1 MAFLLLVLFASVVV
15 CQGTEKTLFFYQAS
29 NQAWHVNEDNTVLVV
44 SNNDAFPIQ
53 HGFALA
59 SYSREGYSATLLSY
73 TFLSN
78 PDLVA
83 MKTQSLNEAASTND
97 CPLFGKKVMVTVYRV
112 QHRNDQEGCVSVD
125 TVKRY

>member
-59 SYSREGYSATLLSY
+59 RTIRPLCCPIPFCQTLIL
-73 TFLSN
+73 L
-78 PDLVA
+78 P
-83 MKTQSLNEAASTND
+83 
-97 CPLFGKKVMVTVYRV
+97 
-112 QHRNDQEGCVSVD
+112 
-125 TVKRY
+125 

>member
-53 HGFALA
+53 HGFAPRFLF
-59 SYSREGYSATLLSY
+59 SRG
-73 TFLSN
+73 
-78 PDLVA
+78 
-83 MKTQSLNEAASTND
+83 
-97 CPLFGKKVMVTVYRV
+97 LFGHSAVLYL
-112 QHRNDQEGCVSVD
+112 SV
-125 TVKRY
+125 KP